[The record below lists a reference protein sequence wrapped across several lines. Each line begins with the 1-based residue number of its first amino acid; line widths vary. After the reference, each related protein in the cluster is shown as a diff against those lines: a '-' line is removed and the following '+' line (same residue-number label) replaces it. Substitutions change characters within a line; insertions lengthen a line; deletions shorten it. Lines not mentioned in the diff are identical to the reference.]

1 MVYFASVNCWIS
13 IQNNLQKLAVVSA
26 PPKVFLVLYPCF
38 PKHGFFYLE
47 KNISDFLKS
56 IICIQIDEYDFY
68 AETIEF
74 ERALSVKKDKSN
86 G

>member
-1 MVYFASVNCWIS
+1 MD
-13 IQNNLQKLAVVSA
+13 
-26 PPKVFLVLYPCF
+26 
-38 PKHGFFYLE
+38 FFYLE